1 MANSIFMKITGKI
14 QGLIS
19 EGCLSIDSVGKKHIS
34 GHEKAV
40 SIL

>member
-19 EGCLSIDSVGKKHIS
+19 EGCLSIDSVGNKH
-34 GHEKAV
+34 
-40 SIL
+40 

>member
-19 EGCLSIDSVGKKHIS
+19 EGCLSIDSVGNKHIS